1 MHDEPQLAIRTN
13 PGRVVHTDIVWEDP
27 VGVVSSTHRMKLDA
41 GATVSHH
48 KPKLSKPLRPGMWKV
63 RLLHSGGAV
72 YQTVTFMVTPV
83 KFDKKTPLDDPSV
96 VNGRYAREQPSG
108 GVDKQKFEMWSGLA
122 LSVGRELDEWVD
134 EMVGEFW
141 QLEDVCS
148 TAAAS
153 GQCRSLV
160 SCEETH
166 WSTLSSDP
174 KSELGPVQPNGR
186 LR

>member
-1 MHDEPQLAIRTN
+1 MGGPSGCGLKHSQRCGCDGIPSQAQTIKTASSWNVESPAPPLWGCSLPDSN
-13 PGRVVHTDIVWEDP
+13 VHGYPG
-27 VGVVSSTHRMKLDA
+27 
-41 GATVSHH
+41 
-48 KPKLSKPLRPGMWKV
+48 
-63 RLLHSGGAV
+63 
-72 YQTVTFMVTPV
+72 PV

-153 GQCRSLV
+153 GQCHSLV

>member
-1 MHDEPQLAIRTN
+1 
-13 PGRVVHTDIVWEDP
+13 
-27 VGVVSSTHRMKLDA
+27 
-41 GATVSHH
+41 
-48 KPKLSKPLRPGMWKV
+48 
-63 RLLHSGGAV
+63 
-72 YQTVTFMVTPV
+72 MVTPV
-83 KFDKKTPLDDPSV
+83 KFDKKTPLAMTHQFVSMV
-96 VNGRYAREQPSG
+96 YRYAREQLSG
-108 GVDKQKFEMWSGLA
+108 EVDKQKFEMWSSLA

-166 WSTLSSDP
+166 WMEYSV
-174 KSELGPVQPNGR
+174 LGPKIRTIQPNCR